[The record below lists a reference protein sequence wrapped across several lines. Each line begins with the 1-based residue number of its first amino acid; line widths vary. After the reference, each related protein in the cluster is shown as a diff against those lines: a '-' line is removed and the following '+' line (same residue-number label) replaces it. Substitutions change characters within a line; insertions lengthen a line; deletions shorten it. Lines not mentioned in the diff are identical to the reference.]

1 MSLHDQLLADLDDLS
16 GDEVEEEEEEKDDDD
31 DDDVTAMDIT
41 LAELK
46 EDQTVKSI
54 AKLAESE
61 QLQRVLRSIEHFSSI
76 PDRQIVGPVEEDD
89 EYKLIVESNNLTA
102 EIDNEIGVVHKY
114 LRDHYAKRFPELEQL
129 VRDPLDY
136 ANTIKLLHNEL
147 DVNQS
152 AISEVLAPATVMVV
166 SVTASTTQ
174 GEVLDEEELTRVM
187 EAADLILRL
196 QRAKETIYGYVES
209 KMHILSPNVSHIC
222 GVAIAAKI
230 MGVAGGLTA
239 LSKMPACNI
248 LLLGSSKKVSAGFS
262 AANTLPH
269 TGHVFHCQLVQSQPA
284 EVRRKCARLVAGK
297 LALAARVDAMRD
309 TSVTGPTVGIKLRE
323 EIEKKMEKFLEPPPA
338 KAVKALPKPDDAPR
352 KKRGGKRFRRI
363 RDKYALTQAGKA
375 ANRMSFA
382 ELGEDEFQDEAQAH
396 RVVKQKGQVRA
407 MESRKKGGSISKR
420 MQKRLQQESGLMTT
434 LRNSSVS
441 GTASVSFTPLQGLE
455 IVTPHLNEQK
465 GNDGKYFGNGQ
476 GFVQVTKKAKKTS

>member
-1 MSLHDQLLADLDDLS
+1 MSLHDQLLADLDDLD
-16 GDEVEEEEEEKDDDD
+16 GDDVEEEMDDNEDGDDDA
-31 DDDVTAMDIT
+31 DDDVTAMDLT

-54 AKLAESE
+54 AKLADSE
-61 QLQRVLRSIEHFSSI
+61 QLRRVLSSIEHFSAL
-76 PDRQIVGPVEEDD
+76 PERAIVGPIEEDD

-114 LRDHYAKRFPELEQL
+114 TRDQYAKRFPELEQL

-136 ANTIKLLHNEL
+136 ARTVKLLHNDL
-147 DVNQS
+147 DANQPG
-152 AISEVLAPATVMVV
+152 INEILAPATVMVV

-174 GEVLDEEELTRVM
+174 GETLTEEELERVM
-187 EAADLILRL
+187 EASDLILRL
-196 QRAKETIYGYVES
+196 QAAKDTIFTYVES

-222 GVAIAAKI
+222 GVGIAAKL

-239 LSKMPACNI
+239 MSKMPACNI
-248 LLLGSSKKVSAGFS
+248 LLLGSQKKVSAGFS

-269 TGHVFHCQLVQSQPA
+269 TGHIFYSDLVQNQPP
-284 EVRRKCARLVAGK
+284 EIRRKAARLVASK

-309 TSVTGPTVGIKLRE
+309 PSITGPTVGVKLRE
-323 EIEKKMEKFLEPPPA
+323 EIEKKMERFLEPPPA
-338 KAVKALPKPDDAPR
+338 KADKALPKPDDAPR

-375 ANRMSFA
+375 ANRMTFA
-382 ELGEDEFQDEAQAH
+382 ELGEDEFQVEAQAQ

-407 MESRKKGGSISKR
+407 LEQRKKGGSISKR
-420 MQKRLQQESGLMTT
+420 MQRRLQQESGLMTT
-434 LRNSSVS
+434 LRNASVS

-455 IVTPHLNEQK
+455 IVTPHLHDAK
-465 GNDGKYFGNGQ
+465 ADDGKYFGAAK
-476 GFVQVTKKAKKTS
+476 GFSQVKRS